1 MDTLQKAG
9 APAGMVSQ
17 GADLN
22 ASAHLKSR
30 HFYQDTQYWE
40 AERGVKATEWV
51 EGESV
56 SWSIPAKMS
65 GTPIAFGKYSNIGE
79 DNAYVFGDLLGL
91 TTAEIAEL
99 EQAGVI
105 Y

>member
-1 MDTLQKAG
+1 MRNLQQAG
-9 APAGMVSQ
+9 VPAGIVSQ

-22 ASAHLKSR
+22 ESVHLESR
-30 HFYQDTQYWE
+30 NFYQDTQYWE

-79 DNAYVFGDLLGL
+79 DNAYVFGELLGL
-91 TTAEIAEL
+91 ANTEIAKL
-99 EQAGVI
+99 EEAGVI